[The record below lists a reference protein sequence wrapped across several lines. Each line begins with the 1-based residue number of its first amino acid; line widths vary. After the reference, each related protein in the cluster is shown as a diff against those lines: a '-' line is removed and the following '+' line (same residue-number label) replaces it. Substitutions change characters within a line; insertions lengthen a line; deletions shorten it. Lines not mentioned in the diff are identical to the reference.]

1 MYRVGML
8 GTENSHALAFAKEI
22 CFKEEYKDFKITAF
36 YALEKAPSEAIIEK
50 CGIEDAVIVDDPLE
64 MLDLVDCVIVTNRHG
79 KYHESCALPFIERG
93 MPAFIDKPFTIDPA
107 EARNLLRVSKQKK
120 VPLSGGSGCKYSPQ
134 ILELKKL
141 VEENAFGKI
150 YSGVM
155 NFPASTESEYG
166 GLYFYASHLVEMTL
180 AVYGQDMK
188 SVSAFINNGHI
199 TAIAH
204 YDKYDITMQFAASK
218 KYASVIYA
226 ENDVDVRYLD
236 MSSIFIVEFGHF
248 VDMVRTGKEP
258 LSHDELLMP
267 VLVMNAI
274 EKSIETGHTVN
285 IDR

>member
-22 CFKEEYKDFKITAF
+22 CFNEQYKDFKITAF

-50 CGIEDAVIVDDPLE
+50 CEITGAVIVDDPLE
-64 MLDLVDCVIVTNRHG
+64 MMDLVDCVIVTNRHG
-79 KYHESCALPFIERG
+79 KYHESCSLPFIKKG
-93 MPAFIDKPFTIDPA
+93 KPAFIDKPFTIDPA
-107 EARNLLRVSKQKK
+107 EARDILRTAKQHK
-120 VPLSGGSGCKYSPQ
+120 VPLTGGSGCKYSPE

-141 VEENAFGKI
+141 VQEDAFGKI

-166 GLYFYASHLVEMTL
+166 GLYFYASHLVEMTM
-180 AVYGQDMK
+180 AVYGTDILAI
-188 SVSAFINNGHI
+188 SAFINNGHI

-218 KYASVIYA
+218 KYASIIYA
-226 ENDVDVRYLD
+226 ENDVDVRFLD
-236 MSSIFIVEFGHF
+236 MSSIFKVEFGHF
-248 VDMVRTGKEP
+248 VDMVRTGISP
-258 LSHDELLMP
+258 LSDDELLMP

-274 EKSIETGHTVN
+274 EKSLETKKTVAIE
-285 IDR
+285 R

>member
-22 CFKEEYKDFKITAF
+22 CFNELYKDFKITAF

-50 CGIEDAVIVDDPLE
+50 CEITGAVIVDDPLE
-64 MLDLVDCVIVTNRHG
+64 MMDLVDCVIVTNRHG
-79 KYHESCALPFIERG
+79 KYHESCSLPFIKKG
-93 MPAFIDKPFTIDPA
+93 KPAFIDKPFTIDPA
-107 EARNLLRVSKQKK
+107 EARDILRTAKQHK
-120 VPLSGGSGCKYSPQ
+120 VPLTGGSGCKYSPE

-141 VEENAFGKI
+141 VKEDAFGKI

-166 GLYFYASHLVEMTL
+166 GLYFYASHLVEMTM
-180 AVYGQDMK
+180 AVYGTDILAI
-188 SVSAFINNGHI
+188 SAFINNGHI

-218 KYASVIYA
+218 KYASIIYA
-226 ENDVDVRYLD
+226 ENDVDVRFLD
-236 MSSIFIVEFGHF
+236 MSSIFKVEFGHF
-248 VDMVRTGKEP
+248 VDMVRTGISP
-258 LSHDELLMP
+258 LSDDELLMP

-274 EKSIETGHTVN
+274 EKSLETKKTVAIE
-285 IDR
+285 R

>member
-22 CFKEEYKDFKITAF
+22 CLKEEYRDFKITAF
-36 YALEKAPSEAIIEK
+36 YALEKAPSEAIIDK
-50 CGIEDAVIVDDPLE
+50 CDLTGAVIVDDPLE
-64 MLDLVDCVIVTNRHG
+64 MMDMVDCVIVTNRHG
-79 KYHESCALPFIERG
+79 KYHESCALPFIEKG
-93 MPAFIDKPFTIDPA
+93 KPAFIDKPFTIDPA
-107 EARNLLRVSKQKK
+107 EARNILRTAKEKN
-120 VPLSGGSGCKYSPQ
+120 VPITGGSGCKYSPQ

-155 NFPASTESEYG
+155 NFPASTQSEYG

-180 AVYGQDMK
+180 AVYGMDMLA
-188 SVSAFINNGHI
+188 VSAFINNGHI

-204 YDKYDITMQFAASK
+204 YNKYDITMQFAASK
-218 KYASVIYA
+218 KYTSVIYG
-226 ENDVDVRYLD
+226 ETDVDVRYLD
-236 MSSIFIVEFGHF
+236 MSSIFTVEFDHF
-248 VDMVRTGKEP
+248 VHMVRTGKSP
-258 LSHDELLMP
+258 LSEDELLMP

-274 EKSIETGHTVN
+274 EKSLELKKTVK